1 MGVASSATP
10 GQPAER
16 DTATKTNIGASIA
29 MWEELPSTLLLGR
42 KEQVA
47 EQESSNILKLPQR
60 HLPVSVFSPGNT
72 QVLQYHWG
80 TPPNPVLTV
89 EGKPLREGGGNEN
102 GEWVK
107 ADFILPKIFFIISK
121 EKVFKL
127 GNTF

>member
-1 MGVASSATP
+1 
-10 GQPAER
+10 
-16 DTATKTNIGASIA
+16 

>member
-1 MGVASSATP
+1 
-10 GQPAER
+10 
-16 DTATKTNIGASIA
+16 

-80 TPPNPVLTV
+80 TPPNPVLT
-89 EGKPLREGGGNEN
+89 GGGETSQRGR
-102 GEWVK
+102 GE
-107 ADFILPKIFFIISK
+107 
-121 EKVFKL
+121 
-127 GNTF
+127 